1 MTSARSTL
9 QPHKPEFSHSS
20 SPTLRPRHS
29 VCKLR
34 GSVKGM
40 CSVAGRWLVQT
51 CKPVAAQMWTRLHA
65 EVLSG
70 PNLRPD
76 KEHMGHITTRKE
88 EKREGGKERGEGP
101 PLSRVL

>member
-40 CSVAGRWLVQT
+40 CSVAGRWLVSGSDLQT
-51 CKPVAAQMWTRLHA
+51 CSCPDVDPSTR
-65 EVLSG
+65 
-70 PNLRPD
+70 
-76 KEHMGHITTRKE
+76 
-88 EKREGGKERGEGP
+88 
-101 PLSRVL
+101 